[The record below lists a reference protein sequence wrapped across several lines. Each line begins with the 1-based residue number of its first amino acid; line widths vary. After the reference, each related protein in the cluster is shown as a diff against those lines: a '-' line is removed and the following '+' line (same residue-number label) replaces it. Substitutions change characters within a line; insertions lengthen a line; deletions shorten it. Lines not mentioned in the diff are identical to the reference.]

1 MAVSFVLNASFCP
14 SHHGTGVGDRCG
26 SLFLR
31 LQDEN
36 QLGRGLQLCFECSR
50 MEVFE
55 LVPFSVSKIELSI
68 KYPKLGVVAP
78 SFAKTG
84 YEIKSQDEN
93 ITHEKRGDQTSSFT
107 LN

>member
-1 MAVSFVLNASFCP
+1 MHHFVLPIMARMYT
-14 SHHGTGVGDRCG
+14 TGVGDRCG

-31 LQDEN
+31 LQGEN
-36 QLGRGLQLCFECSR
+36 QLGRGLQLCFECSK

-55 LVPFSVSKIELSI
+55 LFLFSVSI
-68 KYPKLGVVAP
+68 KYPKLEVVAP

-84 YEIKSQDEN
+84 DEIKSQDEN
-93 ITHEKRGDQTSSFT
+93 ITQEKRGDQTSSFT

>member
-1 MAVSFVLNASFCP
+1 MARMYT
-14 SHHGTGVGDRCG
+14 TGVGDRCG

-31 LQDEN
+31 LQGEN
-36 QLGRGLQLCFECSR
+36 QLGRGLQLCFECSK

-55 LVPFSVSKIELSI
+55 LVPFSVSIIELSI
-68 KYPKLGVVAP
+68 KYPKLEVVAP

-84 YEIKSQDEN
+84 DEIKSQDEN
-93 ITHEKRGDQTSSFT
+93 ITQEKRGDQTSSFT